1 MESFGERL
9 KKERDQRKITLE
21 DVSLSTKIGTR
32 FLQALEEERFDQLP
46 GGIFNKGFVRAYARH
61 LGIDEQQ
68 AVSDYLAASGTGQ
81 PDPKA
86 EEAMLQELRSKETS
100 EPADRI
106 PWGTL
111 ALVLLAIAL
120 GFAVWGFRSRERS
133 SQPAARVEP
142 PAKVNPASTA
152 ATPQPAASASP
163 AIEAKATPAAENAAS
178 SPQPTPPQQSPAL
191 ETPAKAVELASASAP
206 VEPIRQPGLFL
217 VVIKAHEDAWVSI
230 TADGKSIMADT
241 LVAPAEKVVQARG
254 QVIVKTGNAG
264 ALDISFNGKKLPLQG
279 GYGDVRTLTFNPDG
293 LETISG
299 HAQPAANN

>member
-1 MESFGERL
+1 VESFGERL

-21 DVSLSTKIGTR
+21 DVALSTKIGTR

-68 AVSDYLAASGTGQ
+68 AITDYLAASGTGQ

-111 ALVLLAIAL
+111 ALALLAIAL
-120 GFAVWGFRSRERS
+120 GFAVWGFYSRERS
-133 SQPAARVEP
+133 AQPTARVEP
-142 PAKVNPASTA
+142 PIKVKTTATAPNPEPKTES
-152 ATPQPAASASP
+152 ATP
-163 AIEAKATPAAENAAS
+163 AIEAKVPPAAENAAS
-178 SPQPTPPQQSPAL
+178 VPPSSAAS
-191 ETPAKAVELASASAP
+191 ETPAKGVELASASAP
-206 VEPIRQPGLFL
+206 VEPTRQPGLFL

-230 TADGKSIMADT
+230 TADGKSIMEDT
-241 LVAPAEKVVQARG
+241 LVAAGEKAVQARG
-254 QVIVKTGNAG
+254 QVVVKTGNAG
-264 ALDISFNGKKLPLQG
+264 ALDFSFNGKKLPLQG
-279 GYGDVRTLTFNPDG
+279 GYGDVKTLTFDSDG

-299 HAQPAANN
+299 HAQPVPKN